1 MSCGSAIILKSGF
14 VKVLRASRR
23 SESVIGAGG
32 VKKQGFVCAIVIGPL
47 CLVDDFKIRFCESTP
62 RRQEIR
68 IRFRNA
74 TTRVF
79 ARLAIFAAD
88 WQSAAVK
95 PGTKRLAPDYD
106 FRPM

>member
-1 MSCGSAIILKSGF
+1 VSCGSAIILKSGF

-47 CLVDDFKIRFCESTP
+47 CLVDDFKIKFCENTP

-68 IRFRNA
+68 IRSEGGGQKKARIFCARF
-74 TTRVF
+74 F
-79 ARLAIFAAD
+79 ARAGGEKSENFCAF
-88 WQSAAVK
+88 Q
-95 PGTKRLAPDYD
+95 
-106 FRPM
+106 

>member
-1 MSCGSAIILKSGF
+1 VSCGSAIILKSGF

-47 CLVDDFKIRFCESTP
+47 CLVDDFKIKFCESTS

-68 IRFRNA
+68 IRSEGGEQKKREF
-74 TTRVF
+74 F
-79 ARLAIFAAD
+79 ARDFLRERGAKKARIFCAF
-88 WQSAAVK
+88 Q
-95 PGTKRLAPDYD
+95 
-106 FRPM
+106 